1 VSIYK
6 VTYTAYSK
14 GGNEVVS
21 EGVMEINT
29 STAYQAEQAVKAIFN
44 GLDVIIR
51 YTNNY

>member
-1 VSIYK
+1 MSTHK
-6 VTYTAYSK
+6 VTYSAYEK
-14 GGNEVVS
+14 GGSMVIS

-29 STAYQAEQAVKAIFN
+29 SSAYLAEQSVKAIFH